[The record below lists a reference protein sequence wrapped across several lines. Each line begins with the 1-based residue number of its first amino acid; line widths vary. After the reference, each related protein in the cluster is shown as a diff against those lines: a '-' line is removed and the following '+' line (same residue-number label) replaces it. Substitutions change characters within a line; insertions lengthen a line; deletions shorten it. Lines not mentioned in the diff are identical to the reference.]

1 MRKLKNILVTGGS
14 GFIGSNFIKL
24 VLNKDSFLSEIE
36 KVINIDKLTY
46 AGSEANNQLYKND
59 HRYIFVKDD
68 ICNKEIV
75 NNLINDFNVDAIINF
90 AAESHVDNSIEKPG
104 EFIQTNI
111 VGTYNLLECANNKRL
126 LNKNSILF
134 LHVSTD
140 EVYGSLS
147 LQDKRFT
154 EFNRYKP
161 NSPYSAS
168 KAASDHLVRAWNKT
182 FGLETLIT
190 NCSNNYGPNQNEEK
204 LIPKTIS
211 RAISKKS
218 IDIYGDGKNIRDWLY
233 VEDHCKA
240 IIKVL
245 TQGEIGNTYNIGGLN
260 EISNKEI
267 VEIICDK
274 LELLYPFKQNP
285 LSPNITSTKTINSYS
300 DLIRFVVDRPGH
312 DFRYSINPK
321 KIQDELGW
329 EPSVDFELGI
339 EKTVNWYIDK
349 LT

>member
-14 GFIGSNFIKL
+14 GFIGSNFIKM
-24 VLNKDSFLSEIE
+24 VLNEDSFLSGIE

-46 AGSEANNQLYKND
+46 AGSLTNNELYQND

-111 VGTYNLLECANNKRL
+111 IGTYNLLECANNKRL
-126 LNKNSILF
+126 LNGNSILF

-147 LQDKRFT
+147 LEDEKFT
-154 EFNRYKP
+154 ELNRYKP

-211 RAISKKS
+211 RAISKKP
-218 IDIYGDGKNIRDWLY
+218 IDIYGEGKNIRDWLY

-267 VEIICDK
+267 VGIICDR
-274 LELLYPFKQNP
+274 LEVLYPFKENP
-285 LSPNITSTKTINSYS
+285 SSPDSTNTKKINSYS

-329 EPSVDFELGI
+329 EPLVDFELGI

>member
-24 VLNKDSFLSEIE
+24 VLDKESLFPSLER
-36 KVINIDKLTY
+36 VINIDKLTY
-46 AGSEANNQLYKND
+46 AGSIENNKSYKD
-59 HRYIFVKDD
+59 DSRYFFVKDD
-68 ICNKEIV
+68 ICNKSIV
-75 NNLINDFNVDAIINF
+75 GKLITDFNIDAIINF
-90 AAESHVDNSIEKPG
+90 AAESHVDNSIDEPG

-111 VGTYNLLECANNKRL
+111 FGTYNLLECARNKKL
-126 LNKNSILF
+126 SNDDPIIF

-147 LQDKRFT
+147 LKDEKFN
-154 EFNRYKP
+154 ELNRYKP

-182 FGLETLIT
+182 FGLNTFIT

-211 RAISKKS
+211 RAISKKP

-233 VEDHCKA
+233 VEDHCNA
-240 IIKVL
+240 IARVI
-245 TQGEIGNTYNIGGLN
+245 TMGEIGETYNIGGLN
-260 EISNKEI
+260 EISNIEI
-267 VEIICDK
+267 VNTICNK
-274 LELLYPFKQNP
+274 LELIFPFKENP
-285 LSPNITSTKTINSYS
+285 SFINIDKDQSVNSYS
-300 DLIRFVVDRPGH
+300 GLIRFVADRPGH

-321 KIQDELGW
+321 KIQDDLAW
-329 EPSVDFELGI
+329 KPDFDFELGI
-339 EKTVNWYIDK
+339 EKTIKWYIDK